1 MSNIQPHDS
10 KLSVAKELTV
20 VVLINISMEQ
30 MLIHLMKRQLVHMGM
45 VICEEFKKCI
55 TQFF

>member
-45 VICEEFKKCI
+45 VICEKSKKCI